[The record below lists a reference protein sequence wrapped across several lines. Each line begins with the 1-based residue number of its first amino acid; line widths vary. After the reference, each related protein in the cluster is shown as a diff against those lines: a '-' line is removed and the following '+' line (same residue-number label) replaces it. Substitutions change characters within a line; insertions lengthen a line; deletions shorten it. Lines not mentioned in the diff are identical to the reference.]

1 MKDLGRLFR
10 FVRPYWAVLI
20 ISVVL
25 MAIAGTAHATV
36 ALLVGPVFD
45 RVLNPAAPDTP
56 VQLAKLPITGKVI
69 YLNQLAPEWMHN
81 IWVVVACGFLLAF
94 VTKGV
99 ADYIGNYL
107 INYVGIS
114 VVTDIRQTVY
124 DKLLHRDAQFFETHS
139 TGKLMSAL
147 MNDIDKMQVATSS
160 MLADWLR
167 QTFIALGLLYVVLQQ
182 DWRLALVS
190 LTLLPFVLVPT
201 VRIGRRIRGTTRK
214 AQDHTAELNEILQE
228 SISGHQVVK
237 SFSME
242 NAESARFRAAAR
254 RLRSAN
260 LRYVL
265 QQAIASPMIEFFGAL
280 TIVGL
285 LTYARQQIKV
295 HQMTAGEFTSFII
308 ALLML
313 YEPVKRLTGIHNIFQ
328 QAMGAAQHVFVYLEQ
343 ESRIVEKP
351 KAVELKGFREGIE
364 FRGVS
369 FRYPSSAN
377 GWVLSGLNLEVRA
390 GEVLALVGPSGA
402 GKTTLA
408 NLVPRFYD
416 VSAGAILVDGY
427 DVRDLKLKSLRSQIA
442 MVAQDTFLFN
452 DTVANNI
459 LYGKAGASRA
469 EVLQAARSAMAE
481 EFITDLPLGF
491 DTVIGERGTKLSGG
505 QRQRIAIAR
514 AILKD
519 APILIL
525 DEATSH
531 LDTESEVLV
540 QRALANL
547 IQGRTVI
554 VIAHRLSTIRRAD
567 KIVVLDRGHIS
578 EIGTHDD
585 LVNQGGIYQRLH
597 ELQFL
602 EADPIVNP

>member
-1 MKDLGRLFR
+1 MKDLSRLLR
-10 FVRPYWAVLI
+10 FVRPYWAVLTV
-20 ISVVL
+20 SVVL
-25 MAIAGTAHATV
+25 MAIAGMAHATV

-56 VQLAKLPITGKVI
+56 VQLAKIPITGKVV

-81 IWVVVACGFLLAF
+81 IWVVVACGFLIAF
-94 VTKGV
+94 LTKGI

-114 VVTDIRQTVY
+114 AVTDIRQTVY
-124 DKLLHRDAQFFETHS
+124 DRLLHRDAQFFETHS

-147 MNDIDKMQVATSS
+147 MNDIEKMQVATSS

-214 AQDHTAELNEILQE
+214 AQDHVAELNEILQE

-237 SFSME
+237 SFGME
-242 NAESARFRAAAR
+242 SAESARFRAAAR

-265 QQAIASPMIEFFGAL
+265 QQAIASPLIEFFGAL
-280 TIVGL
+280 TIVVL

-295 HQMTAGEFTSFII
+295 HQMTAGEFTSFVI

-328 QAMGAAQHVFVYLEQ
+328 QAMGAAQHIFAYLDQ
-343 ESRIVEKP
+343 DSRIVEKP
-351 KAVELKGFREGIE
+351 KAVAIKTFQEGIQ
-364 FRGVS
+364 FRDVS
-369 FRYPSSAN
+369 FRYPTSSN
-377 GWVLSGLNLEVRA
+377 GFVLTSLDLDVRA
-390 GEVLALVGPSGA
+390 GEVVALVGPSGA

-416 VSAGAILVDGY
+416 VSAGAVLVDGY
-427 DVRDLKLKSLRSQIA
+427 DVRDLKLKALRSQIA

-459 LYGKAGASRA
+459 LYGKPNASKEELLHA
-469 EVLQAARSAMAE
+469 TRSAMAE
-481 EFITDLPLGF
+481 EFIAELPLGF
-491 DTVIGERGTKLSGG
+491 DAIIGERGTKLSGG

-514 AILKD
+514 AILKN

-531 LDTESEVLV
+531 LDTESEMLV

-578 EIGTHDD
+578 EVGTHDD
-585 LVNQGGIYQRLH
+585 LVSQGGIYQRLH

-602 EADPIVNP
+602 ETDPLVNP